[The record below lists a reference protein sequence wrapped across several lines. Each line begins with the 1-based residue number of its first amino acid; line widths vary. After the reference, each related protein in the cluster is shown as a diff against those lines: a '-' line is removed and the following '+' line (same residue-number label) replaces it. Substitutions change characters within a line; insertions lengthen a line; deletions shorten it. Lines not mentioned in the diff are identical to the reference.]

1 MTLRSKAMK
10 AVRWTAL
17 SAFLRGSFQL
27 LQLAYL
33 ARLLLPDDFGLA
45 ATTIAIAAI
54 GSLVAD
60 LGLNSA
66 YLQERNIEV
75 EERSALYWLN
85 VFFGLFLTLFFISAS
100 PFVSASLDEPR
111 LAPLIQ
117 LYALVFLIVALG
129 QQLRINAEKQLAF
142 RRIATNEILA
152 TFLGVSV
159 TLLTAYTGSGAASIV
174 FGALTTA
181 TANTILAWLFLS
193 NGWRPLI
200 RLQLFRGRRFIRF
213 GLAVV
218 GNSLVAQLATNLDML
233 IGARLLGANQF
244 GLYAAP
250 RNFFMQVLSLINPI
264 VTRVGF
270 PVVAHLDNN
279 RERIAKIYEK
289 TIAAVVGISAPIY
302 LGAFFF
308 AEPLVLVLFGHRWI
322 EAVPAFRLLAL
333 WALTRSVMNPIGS
346 LLYGM
351 GRPWLALKWNLVNL
365 VLAVLVIPF
374 VGAHS
379 GFGLSAAMLGLIFIQ
394 IIPGWYFLVKPL
406 CGIPLRKYLITIL
419 RPAAIAMVSIIPIAL
434 ITQHMAPVPLTLAL
448 TATVSGLIYL
458 FLSWLFGEVWL
469 YLVLS
474 QFGVELKKI

>member
-1 MTLRSKAMK
+1 MK

-27 LQLAYL
+27 LQLSFL
-33 ARLLLPDDFGLA
+33 ARLLLPGDFGLA

-66 YLQERNIEV
+66 YLRERNIEND
-75 EERSALYWLN
+75 ERSALYWLN
-85 VFFGLFLTLFFISAS
+85 VFFGLFLTLFFISVS
-100 PFVSASLDEPR
+100 PFVAAGLDDPR
-111 LAPLIQ
+111 IAPL
-117 LYALVFLIVALG
+117 LKMYALVFLIVALG

-142 RRIATNEILA
+142 RRVAINEVLS

-159 TLLTAYTGSGAASIV
+159 TLLAAYTGSGAASIIY
-174 FGALTTA
+174 GAITTA
-181 TANTILAWLFLS
+181 TANTALAWLFLS

-200 RLQLFRGRRFIRF
+200 RVQLYRGRRFISF

-218 GNSLVAQLATNLDML
+218 GNSLVSQIASNLDML

-270 PVVAHLDNN
+270 PIVAHLDND
-279 RERIAKIYEK
+279 REQIAAIYEK
-289 TIAAVVGISAPIY
+289 TIGAVIGISAPIY
-302 LGAFFF
+302 FGAFFF
-308 AEPLVLVLFGHRWI
+308 AEPLVMVLFGVHWI
-322 EAVPAFRLLAL
+322 EAVPSFRLLAL
-333 WALTRSVMNPIGS
+333 WALMRSVMNPIGS

-351 GRPWLALKWNLVNL
+351 GRPWLAFKWNLVNL

-374 VGAHS
+374 VGFHS
-379 GFGLSAAMLGLIFIQ
+379 GFGLSAAVLGLMLIQ
-394 IIPGWYFLVKPL
+394 IFPGWYFLVKPL
-406 CGIPLRKYLITIL
+406 CGMPLNKYLITIV
-419 RPAAIAMVSIIPIAL
+419 RPATIAVVSLIPVAL
-434 ITQHMAPVPLTLAL
+434 ITQGVDPVLLKLGLAA
-448 TATVSGLIYL
+448 TASGLIYL

-474 QFGVELKKI
+474 QFGIELKKAQRWG